1 MNLKVPPVIVVAITI
16 FLMWVIDRYLSVEF
30 LTFNTPKWII
40 ILTSILGIACIVL
53 GVIQFSVKKTTVNP
67 HKPEDSTSLVSSGIY
82 SISRNPMYLGM
93 LILLVFYGLFL
104 GDGLVFLMLPVFIWY
119 MNSFQIKPEE
129 EMMIELFRDEYKVYQ
144 KKVRRWI

>member
-1 MNLKVPPVIVVAITI
+1 MKLKLPPVIVVAITAL
-16 FLMWVIDRYLSVEF
+16 LMWLIDKYLSLEF
-30 LTFNTPKWII
+30 ISFNTPRWSII
-40 ILTSILGIACIVL
+40 FTSILGIGCIVL

-104 GDGLVFLMLPVFIWY
+104 GNGLVFLTLPIFVWY

-129 EMMIELFRDEYKVYQ
+129 EMMIQLFGDEYKDYQ
-144 KKVRRWI
+144 KRVRRWI

>member
-1 MNLKVPPVIVVAITI
+1 MSLKLPPVIVVAITV
-16 FLMWVIDRYLSVEF
+16 FLMWVIDKYVSMKF
-30 LTFNTPKWII
+30 LAFNTPKWII
-40 ILTSILGIACIVL
+40 ILASVLGIVCIVM
-53 GVIQFSVKKTTVNP
+53 GVIQFSLKKTTVNP

-104 GDGLVFLMLPVFIWY
+104 GNGLVFLILPIFVWY

-129 EMMIELFRDEYKVYQ
+129 EMMNQLFGDEYKDYQ

>member
-1 MNLKVPPVIVVAITI
+1 MKLKVPPVIVVAITI

-30 LTFNTPKWII
+30 LAFNAPKWFI

-67 HKPEDSTSLVSSGIY
+67 HKPEDSTFLVSSGIY

-93 LILLVFYGLFL
+93 LIFLMVYGLFL
-104 GDGLVFLMLPVFIWY
+104 GDGLVFLAFPIFIWY

-129 EMMIELFRDEYKVYQ
+129 EMMIELFGDEYKDYQ
-144 KKVRRWI
+144 KRVRRWI

>member
-1 MNLKVPPVIVVAITI
+1 MNLKVPPVIIVAVTV
-16 FLMWVIDRYLSVEF
+16 FLMWVIEKYLSVEF
-30 LTFNTPKWII
+30 LAFNTPKWII
-40 ILTSILGIACIVL
+40 VLTSILGIACIVL

-93 LILLVFYGLFL
+93 LILLVFYGLYL

-129 EMMIELFRDEYKVYQ
+129 EMMIELFGDEYKDYQ

>member
-1 MNLKVPPVIVVAITI
+1 MKLKVPPVIVVAVTV

-30 LTFNTPKWII
+30 LAFNAPKWII

-93 LILLVFYGLFL
+93 LILLVFYGLYL

-129 EMMIELFRDEYKVYQ
+129 EMMIELFGDEYKDYQ

>member
-1 MNLKVPPVIVVAITI
+1 MKLKVPPVIVVAITV
-16 FLMWVIDRYLSVEF
+16 FLMWVIEKYLPVEF
-30 LTFNTPKWII
+30 LALNAPKWII

-53 GVIQFSVKKTTVNP
+53 GVIQFSLKKTTVNP

-93 LILLVFYGLFL
+93 LILLLFYGLFL
-104 GDGLVFLMLPVFIWY
+104 GNGLVFMMLPVFIWY

-129 EMMIELFRDEYKVYQ
+129 EMMIELFGDEYKDYQ

>member
-1 MNLKVPPVIVVAITI
+1 MSLKLPPVIVVAITAL
-16 FLMWVIDRYLSVEF
+16 LMWLIDKYLSLEF
-30 LTFNTPKWII
+30 ISFNTPKWII
-40 ILTSILGIACIVL
+40 ILTSILGIVCIVL

-67 HKPEDSTSLVSSGIY
+67 HKPEDSTFLVSSGIY

-104 GDGLVFLMLPVFIWY
+104 GNGLVFLVLPIFVWY

-129 EMMIELFRDEYKVYQ
+129 EMMIQLFGDEYVDYK
-144 KKVRRWI
+144 KKVRRWL

>member
-1 MNLKVPPVIVVAITI
+1 MKLKVPPVIVVAITV
-16 FLMWVIDRYLSVEF
+16 FLMWVIEKYLSLEF
-30 LTFNTPKWII
+30 LSFNTPRWSI
-40 ILTSILGIACIVL
+40 ILTAILGIACIVL

-129 EMMIELFRDEYKVYQ
+129 EMMIELFGDEYKDYQ
-144 KKVRRWI
+144 KRVRRWI

>member
-1 MNLKVPPVIVVAITI
+1 MKLKVPPVIVMAITV
-16 FLMWVIDRYLSVEF
+16 FLMWVIEKYLPVEF
-30 LTFNTPKWII
+30 LAFNAPKWII

-93 LILLVFYGLFL
+93 AILLLAETVYLGSLFGPL
-104 GDGLVFLMLPVFIWY
+104 WIIGFMLFI
-119 MNSFQIKPEE
+119 NQFQIKPEE
-129 EMMIELFRDEYKVYQ
+129 KALRDLFGSAFEEYCRRT
-144 KKVRRWI
+144 RRWL

>member
-1 MNLKVPPVIVVAITI
+1 MKLKVPPVIVVAITV
-16 FLMWVIDRYLSVEF
+16 FLMWVIDKYLSLEF
-30 LTFNTPKWII
+30 LAFNVPKWII

-129 EMMIELFRDEYKVYQ
+129 EILVELFGDQYVDYK

>member
-1 MNLKVPPVIVVAITI
+1 MNLKVPPVIVVAITV
-16 FLMWVIDRYLSVEF
+16 FLMWVIEKYLPVEF
-30 LTFNTPKWII
+30 LALNAPKWII
-40 ILTSILGIACIVL
+40 ILTSILGIVCIVL

-82 SISRNPMYLGM
+82 SISRNPMYMGM
-93 LILLVFYGLFL
+93 LMLLVFYGLFL

-129 EMMIELFRDEYKVYQ
+129 EMMIELFGDEYKDYQ
-144 KKVRRWI
+144 KRVRRWI

>member
-1 MNLKVPPVIVVAITI
+1 MKLKVPPVIVVAITV
-16 FLMWVIDRYLSVEF
+16 FLMWVIEKYLPVEF
-30 LTFNTPKWII
+30 LEFNAPKWSI
-40 ILTSILGIACIVL
+40 ILTAILGIACIVL

-104 GDGLVFLMLPVFIWY
+104 GDGLVFLMLPIFIWY

-129 EMMIELFRDEYKVYQ
+129 EMMIELFGDEYKDYQ
-144 KKVRRWI
+144 KRVRRWI